1 VEDYMKDT
9 LESLRIFEKE
19 SIVTYLARINRAEE
33 CSIDNRVK
41 RMSDNEDDPQW
52 LLDEGQESKQ
62 NEAENVNHQSDTTEG
77 QSDTTG
83 QLVTQNQQSADK
95 LAAKQH
101 RQLPSDSPLSESLVN
116 DVKDDDKMTDTED
129 EEEADDTLAEEVSDD
144 DTERS
149 LSPSQTKVAEGQL
162 YSSRSRPST
171 SGMTQRQGKE
181 YLTCLNNRL
190 DCLNQQLYQTQ
201 ETLNTVVN
209 TIMTRFD
216 EMEKNTR
223 LCRTK
228 HQ

>member
-1 VEDYMKDT
+1 MAHFLPVLLLYISGEESCKT
-9 LESLRIFEKE
+9 LLFH
-19 SIVTYLARINRAEE
+19 
-33 CSIDNRVK
+33 CS
-41 RMSDNEDDPQW
+41 EDDPQW

-149 LSPSQTKVAEGQL
+149 LSPSQTKWNL
-162 YSSRSRPST
+162 ST
-171 SGMTQRQGKE
+171 VDPRLSANSVIGRFFGAWLSAIWEASIRRQGPLASQFGFVSGRVRK
-181 YLTCLNNRL
+181 LLL
-190 DCLNQQLYQTQ
+190 IHPIILL
-201 ETLNTVVN
+201 
-209 TIMTRFD
+209 
-216 EMEKNTR
+216 
-223 LCRTK
+223 
-228 HQ
+228 